1 MTIQQLTEEIK
12 ESIKK
17 ILVDL
22 EYYQEGNQILLE
34 VPKDKSNGD
43 YSTNVAMKYARV
55 ARKAPRMIAE
65 DIVNKLDKDNLSLSK
80 VEIAGPG
87 FINFYIDLG
96 FQTNVINQINQNPD
110 TFGSQNLGEKEHY
123 NVEFVSVNP
132 TGALHIGHARGAAA
146 GDSICRIL
154 TKAGYNVTREYYVND
169 AGNQIH
175 NLALS
180 IDARYKQQLGLNTE
194 MPEDGYHGPEI
205 IETAKVLVEKYGDKF
220 LKEDSYEF
228 FRQYG
233 VDSLLEGLKN
243 DLSEFGVTFD
253 VWFSEKSL
261 YDANQVKDTVQFLI
275 DNNFTYEQDGAVWL
289 KTSEYGDEK
298 DRVIIKTDGT
308 YTYVTPD
315 IAYHKNKLERKENF
329 TKLIDILGGDH
340 HGYIPRLK
348 AAIEM
353 VGGKSD
359 LLEVELLQMVKVLQN
374 GEEVKMSKRS
384 GKAITLRDLID
395 EVGVDPIRYFFAM
408 RSLNTHMDLD
418 LDLALRKTNE
428 NPTYYVQ
435 YAHARICSIFRTA
448 EEKGFNTKE
457 LPNTFDTLTSPKTF
471 ELIGVLRN
479 YPQAISLA
487 AKQRA
492 PHKLTNY
499 IQELASAFHSFYNDE
514 QVLSDDQTKSL
525 ERLALLN
532 AVKVVLK
539 DALSLVGVSAPEK
552 M

>member
-1 MTIQQLTEEIK
+1 MNTQQLIDNIK
-12 ESIKK
+12 THIENILKDLGYFQEDIK
-17 ILVDL
+17 IT
-22 EYYQEGNQILLE
+22 LE

-43 YSTNVAMKYARV
+43 YSSNVAMQYARI

-65 DIVNKLDKDNLSLSK
+65 EIAKNIQKDEYFIEK
-80 VEIAGPG
+80 VDIAGPG
-87 FINFYIDLG
+87 FINFFIKTSFVTGVIKEINELG
-96 FQTNVINQINQNPD
+96 VNYGN
-110 TFGSQNLGEKEHY
+110 QNLGEDEFY
-123 NVEFVSVNP
+123 NIEFVSVNP

-154 TKAGYNVTREYYVND
+154 TKAGYKVEKEYYVND

-180 IDARYKQQLGLNTE
+180 IDARYKQLFNIDIE

-205 IETAKVLVEKYGDKF
+205 IETAKEIKASKGDQF
-220 LKEDSYEF
+220 IKEDGYEF
-228 FRQYG
+228 FRKYG
-233 VDSLLEGLKN
+233 VESLLDVLRK
-243 DLSEFGVTFD
+243 DLTDFGVEFD

-261 YDANQVKDTVQFLI
+261 YDNDLVKKTVQQLI
-275 DNNFTYEQDGAVWL
+275 DNGFTYEKDDAVWL
-289 KTSEYGDEK
+289 KTSEYDDEK
-298 DRVIIKTDGT
+298 DRVIIKSDKT

-315 IAYHKNKLERKENF
+315 IAYHKNKLDRGY
-329 TKLIDILGGDH
+329 TKLIDVLGGDH
-340 HGYIPRLK
+340 HGYINRLK

-353 VGGKSD
+353 VGGNSD
-359 LLEVELLQMVKVLQN
+359 TLEVELLQMVKVLQN

-418 LDLALRKTNE
+418 LDLAIRQTNE
-428 NPTYYVQ
+428 NPVYYVQ
-435 YAHARICSIFRTA
+435 YAHARICSIFKQA
-448 EEKGFNTKE
+448 KEKGYDLSNFVSE
-457 LPNTFDTLTSPKTF
+457 FETLTGEKTL
-471 ELIGVLRN
+471 ELIAKLSE
-479 YPQAISLA
+479 YPTAIKLSA
-487 AKQRA
+487 QQRA

-499 IQELASAFHSFYNDE
+499 INSLASAFHSFYNDE
-514 QVLSDDQTKSL
+514 HVITDNKQKTE

-532 AVKVVLK
+532 ATKTVLK
-539 DALSLVGVSAPEK
+539 DALHLVGVSVPEK